1 MLFTEAQ
8 KGRDFSTSSSKCCT
22 GGGFHRGFL
31 RTALQHLQAIL
42 CPESSEV
49 PATGG
54 VQEEGDGKTSVVLL
68 GGSRMQF

>member
-1 MLFTEAQ
+1 M
-8 KGRDFSTSSSKCCT
+8 
-22 GGGFHRGFL
+22 
-31 RTALQHLQAIL
+31 LQHPQAIL
-42 CPESSEV
+42 RPESSEV